1 MAKVQKRS
9 GKSKTKTNGKARVKK
24 TTNGVPVFKPN
35 ARDDWSMRNLGTR
48 YIAEGLQRDGVK
60 SIKVNGKTYKLSSEN
75 DLDALTAHR
84 SDNTSGNGAIPISKI
99 VHGALKTF
107 SKEMRANEEE

>member
-1 MAKVQKRS
+1 MAKVQKRKATK
-9 GKSKTKTNGKARVKK
+9 GKSKGKAKAKK
-24 TTNGVPVFKPN
+24 TGNGVPVFKPN

-60 SIKVNGKTYKLSSEN
+60 SLKVNGRTYRLNNEN